1 MLISDLL
8 SCQSKT
14 ATWAGVRANKNKFY
28 YYEIHFV
35 EAGLTRFGWSL
46 ANASLDLGTDRAGYG
61 GYGEEVEQSSVR

>member
-14 ATWAGVRANKNKFY
+14 ATWDAKQANKNKF

-35 EAGLTRFGWSL
+35 EAGLARFGWSL